1 MPQQAVLPDGTTLE
15 FPDQATPEQIDQAVN
30 QYAKSS
36 GQSTAAQE
44 PVSTTGDVA
53 RGLTRGMGPVA
64 LGAVAGLPFGG
75 PAGAAV
81 GATAVATG
89 QLIGDPVVLG
99 LNHFMG
105 TNLKTPTELFGEL
118 FTQLGID
125 PTSTEAGRVAESV
138 GSVVASTAAGIGIG
152 NLLKGAASAT
162 ARKIGT
168 VLAEKPL
175 QQLSAAAAGGA
186 TAELA
191 RYGAEELGAGTKGQI
206 AAALVGGVAGGMT
219 GSKLAGLNRAPL
231 STPAVAGMTA
241 AETAQAI
248 ADAEAA
254 GRLVRTSDVI
264 RPGGPISKRLQDI
277 REAVGGRAALV
288 RQADENVKLIQDTLG
303 NFGASVGGDAIN
315 NVAASLRATRALEIK
330 TNTDF
335 VKSIL
340 SAVDRTGVAVPTPKS
355 IAAIDDAINKLTG
368 IDPVS
373 YEKVISQL
381 KNTKLQIQGKN
392 ASQVAGNLRLVGD
405 MLEDPALAAIKTDAS
420 PLTKNVYSAIREDL
434 GDFIQAQGM
443 DRAGWTAA
451 NTVLHDAYKEL
462 QNSAL
467 KAALNKGTVT
477 PELAGNLLLSKRKS
491 ELELLNRNL
500 DAAGRANAR
509 AAILED
515 IASRS
520 LDDKTKQLSI
530 AKFRANLGRADKQTN
545 VFFKGADKDVLDAT
559 IRHFNLTERAGE
571 FNYDPATGQRNLIPL
586 LLGGAGGALG
596 LIGSSVAAVGAYG
609 FGRLYETPGVRKLL
623 LQMSR
628 FSAGSPEEFAIS
640 KRITQAVQ
648 ASAQQQAVSE
658 IERKKMPVAFMQQ
671 ASSREALGNGYVLSD
686 PVNNMKIVSKDN
698 ASHKLFD
705 GSGRLVGV
713 FASEQ
718 EARDKANKEIVAR
731 IKRELKQ
738 AK

>member
-1 MPQQAVLPDGTTLE
+1 MPQEAVLPDGTILE
-15 FPDQATPEQIDQAVN
+15 FPDQATAEQITQAVN
-30 QYAKSS
+30 QYAQSS
-36 GQSTAAQE
+36 RQPAQE
-44 PVSTTGDVA
+44 PTNEAADVA
-53 RGLTRGMGPVA
+53 RGLARGMGPVA
-64 LGAVAGLPFGG
+64 MGAAAGLVSPIPG
-75 PAGAAV
+75 GAAM
-81 GATAVATG
+81 GATAVAAG
-89 QLIGDPVVLG
+89 QLIGDPLVLG

-105 TNLKTPTELFGEL
+105 TNLRTPTELFGEL

-125 PTSTEAGRVAESV
+125 PASTEAGRIAESV
-138 GSVVASTAAGIGIG
+138 GSSVASTAAGIGLG
-152 NLLKGAASAT
+152 NVLKGAASAT
-162 ARKIGT
+162 ARKIGA

-186 TAELA
+186 TAEGA
-191 RYGAEELGAGTKGQI
+191 RYLAEEMGAGTKGQI

-219 GSKLAGLNRAPL
+219 GSKLAGLNRGPL

-241 AETAQAI
+241 AETAQAV

-264 RPGGPISKRLQDI
+264 RPGGPISKRMQDI

-288 RQADENVKLIQDTLG
+288 KQAEQNAQLVQDTLG
-303 NFGASVGGDAIN
+303 NFGASVGGSAIN
-315 NVAASLRATRALEIK
+315 DVAASLRETRALEIK
-330 TNTDF
+330 TNKDF
-335 VKSIL
+335 VKNIL
-340 SAVDRTGVAVPTPKS
+340 SSLDSTGIPVATPKS
-355 IAAIDDAINKLTG
+355 IAAIDDAVSKLKGIN
-368 IDPVS
+368 PVA

-381 KNTKLQIQGKN
+381 EQTKLQIQNKN
-392 ASQVAGNLRLVGD
+392 ASQVSGNLRLVGD
-405 MLEDPALAAIKTDAS
+405 MLEDPALAAVKTDAA
-420 PLTKNVYSAIREDL
+420 PLTKNVYSAMREDL
-434 GDFIQAQGM
+434 GDFIEAQGM
-443 DRAGWTAA
+443 DRAGWTTA
-451 NTVLHDAYKEL
+451 NKVLHDAYNEL

-491 ELELLNRNL
+491 EVQLLYRNL
-500 DAAGRANAR
+500 NDAGKANAR

-520 LDDKTKQLSI
+520 LDDKTKQLSTVQ
-530 AKFRANLGRADKQTN
+530 FLANLGRAEKQTG
-545 VFFKGADKDVLDAT
+545 VFFKGPDKDVLDAAV
-559 IRHFNLTERAGE
+559 RHLNLTKRAGE

-596 LIGSSVAAVGAYG
+596 LVGSVATAIGTYG
-609 FGRLYETPGVRKLL
+609 FGRLYETPSVRKLL

-640 KRITQAVQ
+640 KRITQTMQSTAQEQ
-648 ASAQQQAVSE
+648 AISD
-658 IERKKMPVAFMQQ
+658 IERKKMPLAFMDK
-671 ASSREALGNGYVLSD
+671 ASNREALGNGYVLSD
-686 PVNNMKIVSKDN
+686 GVNGMKIVSRDK

-705 GSGRLVGV
+705 GTGRLVGV
-713 FASEQ
+713 FATEQ
-718 EARDKANKEIVAR
+718 EAKDKATKEVVNR

>member
-1 MPQQAVLPDGTTLE
+1 MPQEAVLPDGTILE
-15 FPDQATPEQIDQAVN
+15 FPDQATPEQITQAVN

-36 GQSTAAQE
+36 QQPVAAQE
-44 PVSTTGDVA
+44 PTSETADVA

-64 LGAVAGLPFGG
+64 MGAAAGLISPIPG
-75 PAGAAV
+75 GAAM
-81 GATAVATG
+81 GATAVAAG
-89 QLIGDPVVLG
+89 QLIGDPLVLG

-105 TNLKTPTELFGEL
+105 TNLRTPTELFGEL

-125 PTSTEAGRVAESV
+125 PASTEAGRIAESV
-138 GSVVASTAAGIGIG
+138 GSSVASTAAGIGLG
-152 NLLKGAASAT
+152 NVLKGAASAT
-162 ARKIGT
+162 ARKIGA

-186 TAELA
+186 TAEGA
-191 RYGAEELGAGTKGQI
+191 RYLAEEMGVGAKGQI
-206 AAALVGGVAGGMT
+206 AASLIGGVAGGMT
-219 GSKLAGLNRAPL
+219 GSKLAGFNRGPL

-241 AETAQAI
+241 AETAQAV

-264 RPGGPISKRLQDI
+264 RPGGPISKRMQDI
-277 REAVGGRAALV
+277 REAVGGREALV
-288 RQADENVKLIQDTLG
+288 RQAEENAQLVQDTLG
-303 NFGASVGGDAIN
+303 NFGASVGGSAIN
-315 NVAASLRATRALEIK
+315 DVAASLRETRALEIK
-330 TNTDF
+330 TNKDF

-340 SAVDRTGVAVPTPKS
+340 SSLDSTGITVATPKS
-355 IAAIDDAINKLTG
+355 IAAIDDAVSKLKGIN
-368 IDPVS
+368 PVA

-381 KNTKLQIQGKN
+381 EQTKLQIQNKN
-392 ASQVAGNLRLVGD
+392 ASQISGNLRLVGD
-405 MLEDPALAAIKTDAS
+405 MLEDPALAAVKTDAA
-420 PLTKNVYSAIREDL
+420 PLTKNVYSALREDL
-434 GDFIQAQGM
+434 GDFIEAQGM
-443 DRAGWTAA
+443 DRAGWATA
-451 NTVLHDAYKEL
+451 NKVLHDAYNEL

-491 ELELLNRNL
+491 EVQLLYRNL
-500 DAAGRANAR
+500 NDVGKANAR

-520 LDDKTKQLSI
+520 LDDKTKQLSTVQ
-530 AKFRANLGRADKQTN
+530 FLANLGRAEKQTG

-559 IRHFNLTERAGE
+559 IRHLNLTKRAGE

-596 LIGSSVAAVGAYG
+596 FIGSVATAIGTYG

-628 FSAGSPEEFAIS
+628 FKPGSPEEFALS

-648 ASAQQQAVSE
+648 STAQQQAISE
-658 IERKKMPVAFMQQ
+658 IERKKMPLAFMDK
-671 ASSREALGNGYVLSD
+671 ASNREALGNGYVLSD
-686 PVNNMKIVSKDN
+686 GVNGMKIVSRDK

-713 FASEQ
+713 FATEQ
-718 EARDKANKEIVAR
+718 EAKDKATKEVVSR

>member
-1 MPQQAVLPDGTTLE
+1 MPQEAVLPDGTILE
-15 FPDQATPEQIDQAVN
+15 FPDQATPEQITQAVN

-36 GQSTAAQE
+36 QQPAPAQE
-44 PVSTTGDVA
+44 PTSDTADVA
-53 RGLTRGMGPVA
+53 RGLARGMGPVA
-64 LGAVAGLPFGG
+64 MGAAAGLVSPIPG
-75 PAGAAV
+75 GAAM
-81 GATAVATG
+81 GATAVAAG
-89 QLIGDPVVLG
+89 QLIGDPLVLG

-125 PTSTEAGRVAESV
+125 PASTEAGRIAESV
-138 GSVVASTAAGIGIG
+138 GSSVASTAAGIGLG
-152 NLLKGAASAT
+152 NVLKGAASAT
-162 ARKIGT
+162 ARKIGA

-175 QQLSAAAAGGA
+175 QQLSAAAASGA
-186 TAELA
+186 TAEGA
-191 RYGAEELGAGTKGQI
+191 RYLAEEMGVGAKGQI
-206 AAALVGGVAGGMT
+206 AASLIGGVAGGMT
-219 GSKLAGLNRAPL
+219 GSKLAGINRGPL

-241 AETAQAI
+241 AETAQAV

-264 RPGGPISKRLQDI
+264 RPGGPISKRMQDI
-277 REAVGGRAALV
+277 REAVGGREALV
-288 RQADENVKLIQDTLG
+288 KQAEDRVQLVQDTLG

-315 NVAASLRATRALEIK
+315 DVASSLRETRALEIK
-330 TNTDF
+330 TNKDF
-335 VKSIL
+335 VKNIL
-340 SAVDRTGVAVPTPKS
+340 SSLDSTGIPVATPKS
-355 IAAIDDAINKLTG
+355 ISAIDKAVSELKGIN
-368 IDPVS
+368 PVA

-381 KNTKLQIQGKN
+381 EQTKLQIQNKN
-392 ASQVAGNLRLVGD
+392 ASQVSGNLRLVGD
-405 MLEDPALAAIKTDAS
+405 MLEDPALAAVKTDAA

-434 GDFIQAQGM
+434 GDFIEAQGK
-443 DRAGWTAA
+443 DRAAWAAA
-451 NTVLHDAYKEL
+451 NKVLHEAYDEL

-467 KAALNKGTVT
+467 RAALNKGAVT

-491 ELELLNRNL
+491 EVQLLYRNL
-500 DAAGRANAR
+500 NDAGKANAR

-520 LDDKTKQLSI
+520 LDDKTKQLS
-530 AKFRANLGRADKQTN
+530 AVQFLANLGRAEKQTG
-545 VFFKGADKDVLDAT
+545 VFFKGPDKDVLDSAV
-559 IRHFNLTERAGE
+559 RYLNLTQRAGE

-586 LLGGAGGALG
+586 LLGGAGNALG
-596 LIGSSVAAVGAYG
+596 FIGSVATAIGTYG

-628 FSAGSPEEFAIS
+628 FKAGSPEEFALS
-640 KRITQAVQ
+640 KRITQAIQ
-648 ASAQQQAVSE
+648 STAQQQAISD
-658 IERKKMPVAFMQQ
+658 IERKKMPLAFMDK

-686 PVNNMKIVSKDN
+686 VVNGMKIVSRDK

-713 FASEQ
+713 FATEQ
-718 EARDKANKEIVAR
+718 EAKDKATKEVVSR